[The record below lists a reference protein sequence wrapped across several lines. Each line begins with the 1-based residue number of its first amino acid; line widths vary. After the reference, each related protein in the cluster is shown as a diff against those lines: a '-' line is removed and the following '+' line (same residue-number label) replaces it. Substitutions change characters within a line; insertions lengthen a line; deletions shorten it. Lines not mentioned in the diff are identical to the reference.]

1 MNPLNFN
8 LNQIR
13 TRITCSADGR
23 EKSVKTAMERHF
35 RIDSKI
41 WIRAQPGDFR
51 ISLKKSNFILPK
63 NNLGKTI
70 C

>member
-8 LNQIR
+8 FNQIR

-41 WIRAQPGDFR
+41 WIRAQPGDF
-51 ISLKKSNFILPK
+51 
-63 NNLGKTI
+63 
-70 C
+70 